1 MATKTM
7 KKTISGIL
15 AAVLTTASLISL
27 LPAAFADGESTTEY
41 NINQDLDA
49 KQKWKY
55 RNLLP
60 EEGEEVTDVNAAGAV
75 LNHDGNA
82 AAGHGEA
89 HTGTYSW
96 QETLTNEQCIRINI
110 DPVYASQYNLS
121 MWLKTENVTD
131 TSKNTDTDYHLVKV
145 TMNRKH
151 TPVTTD
157 SGTTYTN
164 DEPEIVN
171 PKFSSHAKW
180 EYFTQNVTLD
190 KDTAIDQR
198 CTLKVK
204 SNTTDTSI
212 KLSADDWNFRLI
224 PDWTVNATGVSAAN
238 GVAKWT
244 FDKDIDKWTVTKD
257 LFTVTDGVTIDTV
270 TVETDETSRKTTL
283 AVDYS
288 SDSAVGSIT
297 LPTGI
302 KDAWGREIENVDT
315 YKTADIST
323 VETTYDSTAA
333 SELDAWGK
341 WKYRNLLP
349 SEGEEKTSNTE
360 IGFIGDM
367 NASSTGIAT
376 DTDDKK
382 SGNYSWKTTL
392 KPTKTV
398 RFKVDGLVEG
408 NYYWSGWMKTT
419 TDFEY
424 TNNQIPFVLQRNW
437 TNYENTAGNAAGQ
450 LQQNFKDPN
459 STSNEPKFQVKNT
472 WDYVTVTRKHDGGD
486 SAPYTMVKN
495 TEGIWTKKTP
505 ESRTSTTILLC
516 CSDLGNDDLGNDYKN
531 KEVTLNFDEVS
542 FRLIPEW
549 NVNFEEKVSVPGE
562 NKIRWTFD
570 KDIDPW
576 TCTKDLF
583 VTEGCTVTDVNVATD
598 DKTRV
603 TTLTVTYNVTGAN
616 ASITLPEGL
625 TDAWGREIQNVETNE
640 TFRLTD
646 LDEFDGTSGEFVKV
660 IGADVPAD
668 ALVFV
673 ASYGSDENLLGVTA
687 VTVTGG
693 VARGTAVSATTASS
707 VKLFVW
713 TNDLKPICESI
724 GLR

>member
-131 TSKNTDTDYHLVKV
+131 TSKNTDTDHHLVKV

-164 DEPEIVN
+164 DEPEIVS

-204 SNTTDTSI
+204 SNTADTSI

-302 KDAWGREIENVDT
+302 KDAWGRAITDIDT
-315 YKTADIST
+315 YKTADVST

-349 SEGEEKTSNTE
+349 EEGEENTNKDAVGGIFGSDRADVTKDTDNAHSGSYSWSTDVKKGKGMTARVDGIAEAGTYYYAVWLKAKDKSGNSTTDTTTVENLKNYPFHLILNWHHNSISNYADAATNTEEEITTSNMLAKENWQYFQCTTKDLSTLAGEKGTLISNTE
-360 IGFIGDM
+360 KG
-367 NASSTGIAT
+367 AA
-376 DTDDKK
+376 
-382 SGNYSWKTTL
+382 
-392 KPTKTV
+392 V
-398 RFKVDGLVEG
+398 RLGS
-408 NYYWSGWMKTT
+408 NMWSDQA
-419 TDFEY
+419 DFEM
-424 TNNQIPFVLQRNW
+424 
-437 TNYENTAGNAAGQ
+437 
-450 LQQNFKDPN
+450 
-459 STSNEPKFQVKNT
+459 
-472 WDYVTVTRKHDGGD
+472 
-486 SAPYTMVKN
+486 TMYA
-495 TEGIWTKKTP
+495 
-505 ESRTSTTILLC
+505 
-516 CSDLGNDDLGNDYKN
+516 DDW
-531 KEVTLNFDEVS
+531 S

-549 NVNFEEKVSVPGE
+549 KVYLKEKVSVPGE

-625 TDAWGREIQNVETNE
+625 TDAWGREIQSVETNE

-724 GLR
+724 GLKNAE